1 MAGRTHHNKRVI
13 GNALGELDAN
23 GGNLSQT
30 SRQLSV
36 PISTLWGWRESYTS
50 DPVVEKYRNL
60 KNEQLAERFRVM
72 SALAIERLLT
82 ELKDVSVDKL
92 ATVAAIGA
100 DKHLLLTGQPT
111 EITGTA
117 NSKSAQEMFAIEYRK
132 NNHCTEAEAQ
142 SAAEAAFAF
151 TKIDDHTEAAAS

>member
-30 SRQLSV
+30 SRRLKV
-36 PISTLWGWRESYTS
+36 PISTVASWRDNYST
-50 DPVVEKYRNL
+50 DPIVAKYRNL
-60 KNEQLAERFRVM
+60 KNEELAERFRVI
-72 SALAIERLLT
+72 SALALNRLRN
-82 ELKDVSVDKL
+82 EMADVSVDKL

-111 EITGTA
+111 EIQGTA
-117 NSKSAQEMFAIEYRK
+117 NSKSALEMFALEYRK
-132 NNHCTEAEAQ
+132 NNHCTEAEAMA
-142 SAAEAAFAF
+142 AAEAAFAF
-151 TKIDDHTEAAAS
+151 TRVDDQTNNTPS